1 MSESST
7 EAHEPPKKPSSAPPA
22 KAHAN
27 HDHDHD
33 HDGGDGHHHNAE
45 YPFLAHHFDTPAQQF
60 EAGKLGIWLFL
71 LTEVLFFAGLF
82 CAYTVYRGMRPEVFV
97 YAHYFLDTKLGAVNT
112 CVLLLSSLTAAWAV
126 RNAQLRQQ
134 KLLMINIV
142 ITIGCALTF
151 MVVKYV
157 EYSHKFHDGL
167 LWGPNFAPKEQ
178 VWELPTF
185 KQKHPEAAEYAEKL
199 AEHAK
204 HKSAATPAK
213 EGTGTPAPATT
224 PGGPS
229 AGGVAPNSVSP
240 ESAHAAA
247 AEAAKDESIAR
258 PTQEQLE
265 PLIAAGLIGP
275 KAEQREGIS
284 RPRNAH
290 VFFSIYFFMTG
301 LHGLH
306 VLIGIGIWI
315 WMLVKASKGV
325 FGPYYFGPIDYAALY
340 WHLVDLIWI
349 YLFPLLYLIH

>member
-1 MSESST
+1 MSETTT
-7 EAHEPPKKPSSAPPA
+7 EAPEPAKKAPSAPPHGGA
-22 KAHAN
+22 ADAHA
-27 HDHDHD
+27 HDH
-33 HDGGDGHHHNAE
+33 GDGHHHNAE
-45 YPFLAHHFDTPAQQF
+45 YPFLAHHFDTPLQQF

-82 CAYTVYRGMRPEVFV
+82 CAYTVYRAIRPEVFV
-97 YAHYFLDTKLGAVNT
+97 YAHYFLDTRLGAVNT
-112 CVLLLSSLTAAWAV
+112 CVLLISSLTAAWSV

-134 KLLMINIV
+134 KLLLINIV
-142 ITIGCALTF
+142 ITIACACTF
-151 MVVKYV
+151 MVVKYF
-157 EYSHKFHDGL
+157 EYSHKAHDGL

-178 VWELPTF
+178 VWEVETF
-185 KQKHPEAAEYAEKL
+185 KHKHPEAAAYAKKL

-204 HKSAATPAK
+204 KKAAAPAAAA
-213 EGTGTPAPATT
+213 GSPAPAL
-224 PGGPS
+224 P
-229 AGGVAPNSVSP
+229 
-240 ESAHAAA
+240 AAA
-247 AEAAKDESIAR
+247 GQTAAPVAHEEALPK
-258 PTQEQLE
+258 PTLKEIE
-265 PLIAAGLIGP
+265 PLVAAGLVGE

-315 WMLVKASKGV
+315 WLLVKASKGV
-325 FGPYYFGPIDYAALY
+325 FGPFYFGPIDYAALY